1 MTLSSLI
8 RWNPF
13 DEIANWWPRSI
24 FNRDVVGSLQADGM
38 MSVEWSPRC
47 DLSETEKEVV
57 VHVELPGVEPKDMDV
72 SVSEG
77 MLTIRG
83 EKHREQKE
91 EKEGRAYTE
100 RFFGSFER
108 RISLP
113 ANVETEKVDAR
124 LNDGV
129 LEVHLPKATPE
140 RPAAKKIEIKSK

>member
-1 MTLSSLI
+1 MTLSSLT

-24 FNRDVVGSLQADGM
+24 FNRDVVGSLQPDGT

-47 DLSETEKEVV
+47 DLSESEKEVV
-57 VHVELPGVEPKDMDV
+57 VHVELPGVDPKDMDV

-77 MLTIRG
+77 ALTIRG
-83 EKHREQKE
+83 EKRREHKE
-91 EKEGRAYTE
+91 EKEGRTYTE

-113 ANVETEKVDAR
+113 TNVETEKVDAR

-129 LEVHLPKATPE
+129 LEVHLPKTTPE
-140 RPAAKKIEIKSK
+140 QPASRKIEIKSK